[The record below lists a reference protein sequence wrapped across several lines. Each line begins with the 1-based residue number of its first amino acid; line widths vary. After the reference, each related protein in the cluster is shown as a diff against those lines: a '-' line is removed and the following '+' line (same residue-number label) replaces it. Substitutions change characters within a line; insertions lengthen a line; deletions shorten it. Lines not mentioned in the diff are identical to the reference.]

1 MHVYSVEYIVYSVE
15 YIVYSVSVYSIEYA
29 SVWYGLCVWIYIC
42 TYHCYCEVSCFN
54 SHSQFPSPEWD
65 SVTND
70 AKDLIRKMLQVDY
83 TKRLTAEEAL
93 KHPWISVSCEGSE
106 CEGGEGD
113 ECGGEYEGDEC
124 ASGKGEC
131 DECEGD

>member
-1 MHVYSVEYIVYSVE
+1 MCSMDSAYGYTYVRITVIVR
-15 YIVYSVSVYSIEYA
+15 
-29 SVWYGLCVWIYIC
+29 
-42 TYHCYCEVSCFN
+42 SCFN

-106 CEGGEGD
+106 CEGGEGSECEGGEGSECEGGEGSECEGGEGD
-113 ECGGEYEGDEC
+113 ECGGECEGDEC
-124 ASGKGEC
+124 ASGKGE
-131 DECEGD
+131 GD